1 MGTYFFAFRAENV
14 VSAWDALVDAS
25 TKIYNKLP
33 AASKPAFFQTVQH
46 PVVASA
52 TLGKM
57 WISQGFNQIRAQ
69 QARLS
74 TNVMAQQVQDLFNT
88 DYDLENE
95 YHTMLDGESMW
106 SIIVNRCLFILLRQ
120 MEPVSGPPFF
130 FIWTLIYL
138 QHDGSNSRYVLLLAT
153 TDDELVCGSTFFC
166 FKNDIDD

>member
-106 SIIVNRCLFILLRQ
+106 SIIVNRCLSILLRQ
-120 MEPVSGPPFF
+120 MEPVSEPPFF
-130 FIWTLIYL
+130 FIW
-138 QHDGSNSRYVLLLAT
+138 H
-153 TDDELVCGSTFFC
+153 
-166 FKNDIDD
+166 